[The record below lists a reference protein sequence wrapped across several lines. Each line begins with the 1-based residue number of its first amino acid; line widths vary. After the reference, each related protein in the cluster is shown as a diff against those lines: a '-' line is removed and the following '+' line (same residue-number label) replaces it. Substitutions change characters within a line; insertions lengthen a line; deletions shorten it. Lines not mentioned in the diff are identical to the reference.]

1 MFKFYFLLWA
11 RWAFFVTLYSSASA
25 VILAFFFTL
34 GSYLYQGAPQI
45 DVQIKEALWSVFFFW
60 LGVAWSV
67 SILGTLFF
75 RLKTIFNTCIG
86 GYRLRLLSCQ
96 SGEPLKVIGDRDIVK
111 VWRKWFMLLLWL
123 VAALSLFLALFFF
136 VFYDKEGAFGW
147 FNIYMLYGLILL
159 AGYLSFML
167 LGSRCKKVRTQR
179 C

>member
-1 MFKFYFLLWA
+1 MFKFYFLLWV
-11 RWAFFVTLYSSASA
+11 RWAFWVSLYSVLGAAVLALLASVA
-25 VILAFFFTL
+25 TYF
-34 GSYLYQGAPQI
+34 YQGALQMHEAI
-45 DVQIKEALWSVFFFW
+45 AEALLDVFLFW
-60 LGVAWSV
+60 FGVAWSV
-67 SILGTLFF
+67 TILGTLFL

-86 GYRLRLLSCQ
+86 GYRLRLLGCQ
-96 SGEPLKVIGDRDIVK
+96 SGEPLEALGHGDIVK

-123 VAALSLFLALFFF
+123 VAALSLLLALLFAVFFTE
-136 VFYDKEGAFGW
+136 EGVFGW